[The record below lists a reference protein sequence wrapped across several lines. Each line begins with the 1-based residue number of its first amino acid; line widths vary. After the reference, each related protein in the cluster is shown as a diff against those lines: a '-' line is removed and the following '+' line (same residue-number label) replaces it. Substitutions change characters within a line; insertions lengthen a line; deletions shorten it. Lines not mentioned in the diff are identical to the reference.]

1 MDFDYLVF
9 IGRFEPFHNG
19 HKRVADCALER
30 AQRLVVVIG
39 SAGRPRT
46 IRNPW
51 TAAERAEMIR
61 AALAAHADRLA
72 LTTVGD
78 HPYNENAWICE
89 VQQRVADAV
98 RATGGDDASRIGLI
112 GRDKDHTSYYLREF
126 PQWPLVDV
134 QRAEAL
140 SATEMRHHLFT
151 GDAGGRVLLKANV
164 PAPVFD
170 VLEAFRAGSPAYARL
185 VEEYAFIRKY
195 RAAWAG
201 APHPP
206 VFVTVDAVVVHSG
219 HVLLVRRGAAPGKG
233 LWALPGGFVEQDE
246 TLETAVLR
254 ELKEETR
261 LKLPVPVLRG
271 ALQGRAVFD
280 APDRSLRGRTITHA
294 FHFAFPS
301 GELPAVKGG
310 SDASRAQWV
319 RLAEALAMGEQFFED
334 HLDIVR
340 HFVGAG

>member
-19 HKRVADCALER
+19 HMLVVDCALEQ
-30 AQRLVVVIG
+30 AARLIVVIG

-46 IRNPW
+46 IKNPW
-51 TAAERAEMIR
+51 TAPERAEMIR
-61 AALAAHADRLA
+61 AALGSHADRVA
-72 LTTVGD
+72 ITSVGD
-78 HPYNENAWICE
+78 HPYNENAWICA
-89 VQQRVADAV
+89 VQAQVAAAV
-98 RATGGDDASRIGLI
+98 QASGGDATARIGLI
-112 GRDKDHTSYYLREF
+112 GRDKDETSYYLREF
-126 PQWPLVDV
+126 PQWPLIDV

-140 SATEMRHHLFT
+140 SATEMRHHFFT
-151 GDAGGRVLLKANV
+151 GDAGGRVLLKANM
-164 PAPVFD
+164 PESVFG
-170 VLEAFRAGSPAYARL
+170 VLEAFRAGSLAYPRL

-195 RAAWAG
+195 KAAWAD
-201 APHPP
+201 APHAP

-261 LKLPVPVLRG
+261 VKLPLPVLRG

-310 SDASRAQWV
+310 SDASRARWV

-340 HFVGAG
+340 HFVGAV